1 MQADI
6 PLPMILSGVRA
17 EGAGNTREQRQRAMD
32 GLSAGVADA
41 GRKGSRKG
49 EKAIKIRC
57 KGRDTRICFMG
68 QAYVGHPRRTQEC
81 TQLRVAHGI
90 EQRQSGRVLG

>member
-32 GLSAGVADA
+32 GLSARMAGA
-41 GRKGSRKG
+41 GREDIRES
-49 EKAIKIRC
+49 EKAIIIRR
-57 KGRDTRICFMG
+57 KGLGARICFMG
-68 QAYVGHPRRTQEC
+68 QACVGHPRRTQER
-81 TQLRVAHGI
+81 TQLRVTHGI